1 MDRTATGR
9 LDSNG
14 RLQAGKS
21 PSVQLGVLKV
31 AVAPGTH
38 AAEAMGGLLTRCA
51 ADGALNRSL
60 NAAALFALLFVVIVI
75 PPLIGDPDLLAA
87 ITAGFVNPYA
97 TGYSLDTIMCWVV
110 LTTWVV
116 YEAKT
121 RPVKHGW
128 IAPLLGLVP
137 GVATGFAVYLL
148 LRLNAGTDK

>member
-1 MDRTATGR
+1 MTTGTFR
-9 LDSNG
+9 L
-14 RLQAGKS
+14 L
-21 PSVQLGVLKV
+21 LVLW
-31 AVAPGTH
+31 
-38 AAEAMGGLLTRCA
+38 
-51 ADGALNRSL
+51 
-60 NAAALFALLFVVIVI
+60 AALFALLFVVIVI

-87 ITAGFVNPYA
+87 ISAGFVNPYA

-148 LRLNAGTDK
+148 LRLNSGANK

>member
-1 MDRTATGR
+1 MTTKTFR
-9 LDSNG
+9 L
-14 RLQAGKS
+14 
-21 PSVQLGVLKV
+21 
-31 AVAPGTH
+31 
-38 AAEAMGGLLTRCA
+38 LLVFW
-51 ADGALNRSL
+51 
-60 NAAALFALLFVVIVI
+60 AALFALLFVVVVI
-75 PPLIGDPDLLAA
+75 PPLIGDPDLLGA

-110 LTTWVV
+110 LTTWVI

-148 LRLNAGTDK
+148 LRLNAGAAK

>member
-1 MDRTATGR
+1 
-9 LDSNG
+9 
-14 RLQAGKS
+14 
-21 PSVQLGVLKV
+21 
-31 AVAPGTH
+31 
-38 AAEAMGGLLTRCA
+38 
-51 ADGALNRSL
+51 
-60 NAAALFALLFVVIVI
+60 
-75 PPLIGDPDLLAA
+75 
-87 ITAGFVNPYA
+87 
-97 TGYSLDTIMCWVV
+97 VV